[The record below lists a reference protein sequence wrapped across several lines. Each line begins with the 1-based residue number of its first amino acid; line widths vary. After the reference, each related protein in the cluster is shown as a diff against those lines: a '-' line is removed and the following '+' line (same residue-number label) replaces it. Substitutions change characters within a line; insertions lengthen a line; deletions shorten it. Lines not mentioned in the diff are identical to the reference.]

1 MLKMTSHTLAAAL
14 LVGLTATPALAQE
27 VVVKMKV
34 DTKVIQDTV
43 QDVVRDIRDSVRSSM
58 GPDFRQELRHAAREI
73 AEAFGDLGNFTWD
86 ADTWG
91 QGQSQRFR
99 ATQTDRET
107 RRFNIG
113 ATGQLDLETL
123 SGDVTVR
130 RGSGREL
137 VVEIIRE
144 SRGATDAAART
155 GLAEV
160 KAVSEERGGRV
171 TIKTVYPNQRR
182 GTQQHSVSVSYVVS
196 APAGTRISTHSL
208 SGDVSIEGI
217 DGELSVNTMSG
228 DVVITDAARLTSAK
242 TLSGDLTLTNVAAEG
257 LLEASTM
264 SGEIVAAGVKARRV
278 DLGAV
283 AGGVS
288 ARNVQAEE
296 VKLGSMSDDV
306 VFEGSLT
313 PRGRYE
319 FTSHSGDVSITLVG
333 QTGFSFDAST
343 FSGSV
348 RSDVAL
354 QGSRTAA
361 RGVGSRRS
369 DTRSLNGTFGDGS
382 AVIEA
387 RSFSG
392 SVVVTRK

>member
-43 QDVVRDIRDSVRSSM
+43 QDVVRDIRDSVRSTL
-58 GPDFRQELRHAAREI
+58 GPDIRQELRHAAREI
-73 AEAFGDLGNFTWD
+73 AEAFGDLGNFTM
-86 ADTWG
+86 DTDSWG
-91 QGQSQRFR
+91 QSTRFR

-137 VVEIIRE
+137 VVEIVRE
-144 SRGATDAAART
+144 SRGATEAAART

-196 APAGTRISTHSL
+196 APAGTRIATHSL

-242 TLSGDLTLTNVAAEG
+242 TLSGDLKLTNVGAEG

-264 SGEIVAAGVKARRV
+264 SGEIVAVGVKARRV
-278 DLGAV
+278 DLNAV
-283 AGGVS
+283 SGGVA
-288 ARNVQAEE
+288 ARGVEAGE
-296 VKLGSMSDDV
+296 VKLASISDDV
-306 VFEGSLT
+306 AFEGSLAS
-313 PRGRYE
+313 RGRYE

-354 QGSRTAA
+354 QGTRTAA
-361 RGVGSRRS
+361 RGVGARRS